1 MKIWKLIACSVSATA
16 VISLFGGCDKKD
28 PFEGAEIGENSFIM
42 TLYPDV
48 APETC
53 SNFQKLVNN
62 GFYNGLTFHR
72 VVDEFVAQGGD
83 PNGDGTGK
91 SDEAVKGE
99 FAQNGVENSLSHVR
113 GTVSMARAE
122 DFDSATCQFFICYQ
136 DIAYLDGLYAAFGS
150 VTEGMEV
157 VDGFLDVPR
166 SIGRM
171 GEISVPD
178 TPIYIQ
184 YAGEIEPDEAG
195 NPRVQFMIY
204 IDESYEAS
212 TEEDISQNTTTISST
227 STDISSS
234 VVTDII
240 ETTASVITDTVAQ

>member
-1 MKIWKLIACSVSATA
+1 MKIWKLIACIVSAAA
-16 VISLFGGCDKKD
+16 VISLFGGCNKKD
-28 PFEGAEIGENSFIM
+28 PFEGAKIGENSFIM
-42 TLYPDV
+42 TLYPDI

-53 SNFQKLVNN
+53 LNFQKLVEK

-83 PNGDGTGK
+83 PNGDGTGG
-91 SDEAVKGE
+91 SDEAIKGE
-99 FAQNGVENSLSHVR
+99 FAQNGVENSISHVR
-113 GTVSMARAE
+113 GTVSMART
-122 DFDSATCQFFICYQ
+122 DNFDSATCQFFICYQ
-136 DIAYLDGLYAAFGS
+136 DMSYLDGLYAAFGS

-166 SIGRM
+166 SVGRM

-184 YAGEIEPDEAG
+184 YAGVIDPDEAG

-204 IDESYEAS
+204 IDESYKTS
-212 TEEDISQNTTTISST
+212 TESGTAQNTTTTTSL

-234 VVTDII
+234 DATDIT
-240 ETTASVITDTVAQ
+240 ETTTSVIAETAVQ